1 MKFPYIF
8 LVLIMAVPLTAHTA
22 QAANESQV
30 NQLIS
35 TKKCNGCD
43 LTGADLIGADL
54 TGAQLQGANLNAANL
69 TGANL
74 TGANLT
80 KASAAGASFMGAN
93 LQNAVLTEASMVYAN
108 LAKAKLSGATLNIT
122 DLQAA
127 NLAEADLTSAKISK
141 TDFVGANLYKAKT
154 PATINSN
161 GNMFKGGIRVGLASG
176 SNTVERASG
185 DPSLESGGGR
195 VIRRYSIP
203 AWVGR
208 SQRSTA
214 GTARYYNPQ
223 DPAITLELW

>member
-8 LVLIMAVPLTAHTA
+8 LVLVMAAPLAATAAHG
-22 QAANESQV
+22 ANESQLS
-30 NQLIS
+30 QLLS

-43 LTGADLIGADL
+43 LTGADLVGADL

-93 LQNAVLTEASMVYAN
+93 MRNVVLTETSMVYAN
-108 LAKAKLSGATLNIT
+108 LAKAQLNGATLSVT

-127 NLAEADLTSAKISK
+127 NLAEADLSNAKISK

-154 PATINSN
+154 PASINSN
-161 GNMFKGGIRVGLASG
+161 GNMFKGGIRVGLANG
-176 SNTVERASG
+176 SNTIERASG

-203 AWVGR
+203 VWVGR
-208 SQRSTA
+208 AQRSTA

-223 DPAITLELW
+223 DPAISLELW